1 MVAKAQIV
9 IPPESDLY
17 RQLHD
22 MAARQR
28 MVFFAGLP
36 GVGKSLF
43 LQQLALL
50 AHRAGRNVHLLQWDV
65 TRAAFETPEI
75 LARYPEVDGVTHA
88 AIRKG
93 VGLWARGAVQR
104 WHERHGDPAHLLI
117 GEVPLVGNRLIELV
131 QQIDDAVEPL
141 LAGAQTLFTIPT
153 PSRQVREFI
162 EAAREASMANPQHEK
177 ECADAP
183 PHVLRALWD
192 DLYRLAQQL
201 HIAPSNDDNTQ
212 SIAYDPSIYAG
223 VYQHLLQHRQA
234 VVLPVDDVLPKVG
247 SVYDM
252 GAPMQELHA
261 TAAEA
266 AQFIQ
271 HIQTT
276 FTDEQLAAQ
285 VEQWYKV

>member
-1 MVAKAQIV
+1 MKAQIV
-9 IPPESDLY
+9 IPTESELY
-17 RQLHD
+17 QRLHH
-22 MAARQR
+22 MAARLR

-50 AHRAGRNVHLLQWDV
+50 AHNAGRTVHLLQWDV
-65 TRAAFETPEI
+65 TRTAFETPEI

-104 WHERHGDPAHLLI
+104 WHERHADPAHMLI
-117 GEVPLVGNRLIELV
+117 GETPLVGNRLIELV
-131 QQIDDAVEPL
+131 QSVDDAVEPF
-141 LAGAQTLFTIPT
+141 LADAQTFFAIPT
-153 PSRQVREFI
+153 PSRNVRQVI
-162 EAAREASMANPQHEK
+162 EAAREESMANPQHEK
-177 ECADAP
+177 ERADAP
-183 PHVLRALWD
+183 PQVLRAMWD

-201 HIAPSNDDNTQ
+201 DLALPNMDGQ
-212 SIAYDPSIYAG
+212 PIAYDAAIYAG
-223 VYQHLLQHRQA
+223 VYQHLLQHRHNI
-234 VVLPVDDVLPKVG
+234 VLPVNDVLPKVG
-247 SVYDM
+247 SVYDID
-252 GAPMQELHA
+252 APVQELRA

-266 AQFIQ
+266 AQFMQ

-285 VEQWYKV
+285 VEQWYNI